1 MRLYF
6 WAVAEGRLWEVTVPR
21 ERVEVARQEGVSA
34 GRIEVSEEEAEVVR
48 LVARLGDGDME
59 KGLLAVGGVVSKL
72 RLMTGK

>member
-1 MRLYF
+1 M
-6 WAVAEGRLWEVTVPR
+6 TVPR